1 MTLADKDAY
10 SKVIGVVVD
19 FVVDVDIC
27 VEEGVGDSLVT
38 CEGMLTV
45 GSQSRKTL

>member
-1 MTLADKDAY
+1 MTLADEDAY
-10 SKVIGVVVD
+10 SKVVGV
-19 FVVDVDIC
+19 VVDVDIC

-45 GSQSRKTL
+45 GSQFRKRL